1 MYIFED
7 IKLKKNLIS
16 DKTQPDVPF
25 QNQKFNFQ
33 TGSSLQIAD
42 FEKNFQ
48 RFGTFLASSGLE
60 IKYQLLNTYFR
71 FDFFLNLIIFSF
83 NCVQK
88 YATKAQNRL
97 FLVRE
102 LYFRFSNGTS
112 GFQIGR

>member
-71 FDFFLNLIIFSF
+71 FDFFLNLIIF
-83 NCVQK
+83 
-88 YATKAQNRL
+88 
-97 FLVRE
+97 
-102 LYFRFSNGTS
+102 
-112 GFQIGR
+112 I